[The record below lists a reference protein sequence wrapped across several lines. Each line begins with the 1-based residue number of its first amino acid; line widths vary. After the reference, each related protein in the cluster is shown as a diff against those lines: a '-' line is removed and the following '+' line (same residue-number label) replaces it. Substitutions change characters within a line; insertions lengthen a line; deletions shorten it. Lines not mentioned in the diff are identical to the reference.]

1 MAAQFA
7 VTGHRP
13 NEAPPRR
20 SATEGGRR
28 NPSAAFFGR
37 ERGCGPPHLRP
48 QQPPPPRCQRGER
61 PARVNRTAQKNRSR
75 YGSVQT
81 EQSEEIIHTWIFCI
95 DYQQF
100 QIHSENF
107 SQKIDLFRSPAS
119 RQGTKRGNM
128 LSLKQY
134 ASAKRRKV
142 PRSAPRTHA
151 EYQRNNHLSIQFRP
165 YTIP

>member
-1 MAAQFA
+1 MAAQLA
-7 VTGHRP
+7 VTGLRP

-28 NPSAAFFGR
+28 ISSAAFFVR
-37 ERGCGPPHLRP
+37 ERRCGP
-48 QQPPPPRCQRGER
+48 QSEAAAA
-61 PARVNRTAQKNRSR
+61 PAATLPKGRTASPGKQNGPKNRSR

-81 EQSEEIIHTWIFCI
+81 EQSEEIIRTWIFCI
-95 DYQQF
+95 DF
-100 QIHSENF
+100 QAFHIHSENF

-134 ASAKRRKV
+134 ASAKRRKG
-142 PRSAPRTHA
+142 PRSTPGTHA
-151 EYQRNNHLSIQFRP
+151 EYQRNIHLSIQFGP
-165 YTIP
+165 HTIP

>member
-1 MAAQFA
+1 MAAQLA

-28 NPSAAFFGR
+28 ISSAAFFGR
-37 ERGCGPPHLRP
+37 ERGCGPPPFEAAAAPAATLPKGR
-48 QQPPPPRCQRGER
+48 R
-61 PARVNRTAQKNRSR
+61 PARVNRTARKNRSR

-107 SQKIDLFRSPAS
+107 SAKKSTFFVHLHPGREQNEATCCHSNSTHRQRGGKGLAS
-119 RQGTKRGNM
+119 HREHTLNI
-128 LSLKQY
+128 SEI
-134 ASAKRRKV
+134 
-142 PRSAPRTHA
+142 T
-151 EYQRNNHLSIQFRP
+151 
-165 YTIP
+165 T